1 MDTSTST
8 SNITLKLAHKPNLCA
23 FFVVGSPGKVVVGVG
38 MGLNDKA
45 CKSFQYPPQI
55 I

>member
-8 SNITLKLAHKPNLCA
+8 SNITLKLAHKPNLCIL
-23 FFVVGSPGKVVVGVG
+23 VVGSPGKVVVGVG